1 MEKPYSNTCFN
12 QVYAGRF
19 QEGRAKIRN
28 IARLLAFQGGTLMYA
43 FARAFFLF
51 PAVVR
56 GLWAVT
62 RSGSED

>member
-1 MEKPYSNTCFN
+1 
-12 QVYAGRF
+12 VYAGRF

-28 IARLLAFQGGTLMYA
+28 IARLHAFQGGTLMYA